1 MSRSPMVSHPSSPVT
16 RRCHIIDN
24 RHSVQVSKKTAA
36 DFHRRRLLILCTV
49 ASQRRGGLRTWL
61 NGRLIILLSFLLL
74 LSFCH
79 SKPQHIPKRLNV
91 CTVILK
97 PPSQV
102 IVPGMKHLITLPG

>member
-1 MSRSPMVSHPSSPVT
+1 MSETNTVSPLRQHMIEDMVARKLNPHTQRS
-16 RRCHIIDN
+16 HIQ
-24 RHSVQVSKKTAA
+24 SCK
-36 DFHRRRLLILCTV
+36 
-49 ASQRRGGLRTWL
+49 TWL

-102 IVPGMKHLITLPG
+102 IVPGMKHLITLPGMPL

>member
-1 MSRSPMVSHPSSPVT
+1 MSTKPCR
-16 RRCHIIDN
+16 IIYG
-24 RHSVQVSKKTAA
+24 
-36 DFHRRRLLILCTV
+36 LINNVCF
-49 ASQRRGGLRTWL
+49 GLRTWL

-102 IVPGMKHLITLPG
+102 IVPGMKHLITLPGMPL